1 MKRFFIITILCLSCA
16 MGFAQWE
23 DAMDFYDA
31 DTVNIEIDNDYFMP
45 LHKAKRKYNWYAEQ
59 ACAWQRVVEADPK
72 NENAWR
78 NFFFASYHYEAN
90 NWHDFDFINHKD
102 SSQTAMVMRKMKA
115 AIPNTYIFNLCAS
128 LFWLKEWGE
137 IDKNVVINALDY
149 GMYSI
154 HVEVLRSLTYKLWEI
169 DHDNEL
175 LSRAFRELYERRY
188 FPERIMAYGWN
199 LMLGMKDSAVY
210 VANTSRDYEQ
220 MILMQEVFNARKD
233 ITIIPC
239 SAIKSQAFRD
249 YISKRL
255 NIKPFVT
262 DPNEVLTDEQRNT
275 LFIRD
280 LYGQRNQPVYLPM
293 NIGYYSYLDRDSI
306 YNEGLLLKYS
316 TKRYDNISVARH
328 NFKDVYELE
337 YLTQPDYVY
346 DNWIESD
353 YVDRN
358 IIFCVTKMADKFAQF
373 GYKDDAKR
381 LENFIGKVIR
391 RDEMRAVSRL
401 QYHQRWW

>member
-31 DTVNIEIDNDYFMP
+31 DTLNIEIDNDYFMP

-102 SSQTAMVMRKMKA
+102 SSQTAVVMRKMKA

-239 SAIKSQAFRD
+239 SAIKSKAFRD

-346 DNWIESD
+346 DNWQESD

-381 LENFIGKVIR
+381 LENFIGKVFR

>member
-31 DTVNIEIDNDYFMP
+31 DTINIEIDNDYFMP

-72 NENAWR
+72 NENAWK

-102 SSQTAMVMRKMKA
+102 SSQTAVVMRKMKA

-210 VANTSRDYEQ
+210 VANTSHDYEQ

-239 SAIKSQAFRD
+239 SAIKSKAFRD

-358 IIFCVTKMADKFAQF
+358 IIFCVTKMAEKFAQF

>member
-23 DAMDFYDA
+23 DAMDFYDV

-102 SSQTAMVMRKMKA
+102 SSQTAVVMRKMKA

-239 SAIKSQAFRD
+239 SAIKSKAFRD

-255 NIKPFVT
+255 NIKSFVT
-262 DPNEVLTDEQRNT
+262 DPNEVITDEQRNT

>member
-1 MKRFFIITILCLSCA
+1 
-16 MGFAQWE
+16 
-23 DAMDFYDA
+23 
-31 DTVNIEIDNDYFMP
+31 
-45 LHKAKRKYNWYAEQ
+45 
-59 ACAWQRVVEADPK
+59 
-72 NENAWR
+72 
-78 NFFFASYHYEAN
+78 
-90 NWHDFDFINHKD
+90 
-102 SSQTAMVMRKMKA
+102 
-115 AIPNTYIFNLCAS
+115 
-128 LFWLKEWGE
+128 
-137 IDKNVVINALDY
+137 
-149 GMYSI
+149 
-154 HVEVLRSLTYKLWEI
+154 
-169 DHDNEL
+169 
-175 LSRAFRELYERRY
+175 
-188 FPERIMAYGWN
+188 
-199 LMLGMKDSAVY
+199 
-210 VANTSRDYEQ
+210 
-220 MILMQEVFNARKD
+220 MQEVFNARKD

-239 SAIKSQAFRD
+239 CAIKSKAFRD

>member
-78 NFFFASYHYEAN
+78 NCFFASYHYEAN

-102 SSQTAMVMRKMKA
+102 SSQTAVVMRKMKA

-239 SAIKSQAFRD
+239 SAIKSKAFRD

>member
-23 DAMDFYDA
+23 EAMDFYDA

-102 SSQTAMVMRKMKA
+102 SSQTAVVMRKMKA

-239 SAIKSQAFRD
+239 SAIKSKAFRD

-255 NIKPFVT
+255 NIKSFVT

>member
-59 ACAWQRVVEADPK
+59 ACTWQRVVEADPK

-102 SSQTAMVMRKMKA
+102 SSQTAVVMRKMKA

-239 SAIKSQAFRD
+239 SAIKSKAFRD

-358 IIFCVTKMADKFAQF
+358 IIFCVTKMAEKFAQF

>member
-23 DAMDFYDA
+23 DAMDFYDT

-102 SSQTAMVMRKMKA
+102 SSQTAVVMRKMKA

-239 SAIKSQAFRD
+239 SAIKSKAFRD

-358 IIFCVTKMADKFAQF
+358 IIFCVTKMAEKFAQF